1 MIVITGAGG
10 HVGGLIADRLSEL
23 GLPARLLTRDPSR
36 LPQRGGMEVVGIDGF
51 EDALAVASALGE
63 GDRVFMV
70 AMHSSVE
77 DRTRQHRAF
86 VDVAFRSRVG
96 QLVYLS
102 CLGAGPDAVT
112 AM

>member
-10 HVGGLIADRLSEL
+10 HVGGLIADRLDER

-36 LPQRGGMEVVGIDGF
+36 LRERAGMEIVGIDGF
-51 EDALAVASALGE
+51 EDSLAVASALGE

-70 AMHSSVE
+70 AMHSSVA

-86 VDVAFRSRVG
+86 VDAAVTARVG

-102 CLGAGPDAVT
+102 CPRCWT
-112 AM
+112 